1 MNTMQLGCTSMSFP
15 GMMSKEMEF
24 GILGPKKSLKAND
37 NIILRRRVDWIMICL
52 GHAAWEHGPCQ

>member
-1 MNTMQLGCTSMSFP
+1 MNSMQLGCPSMSFP
-15 GMMSKEMEF
+15 AMMGMEMEF
-24 GILGPKKSLKAND
+24 GIFEPTKSLKAND